1 MHLGVGETS
10 IVLYT
15 LQSMTGITTQ
25 HYIVFLRLLAV
36 LLAVRSTNNN
46 MIIIPVDASIKAL
59 LHGPVILLDATASHV
74 LNCGLGPF

>member
-1 MHLGVGETS
+1 MHHGAGETT

-15 LQSMTGITTQ
+15 LQAMMGITTQ

-36 LLAVRSTNNN
+36 LLAVRNTNNN
-46 MIIIPVDASIKAL
+46 MIIIPVDVAIKAL
-59 LHGPVILLDATASHV
+59 LHRPVILFDATASHV